1 MVNACLYS
9 GGKDSTLALHKATEL
24 GVNIELLITMRS
36 TNKES
41 YMFHHPNIEFTTLQA
56 EAMGIKHVFA
66 NTDGVKE
73 DELKDLERAFM
84 DNDVSLIVTGATY
97 SEYQFGRIGKITD
110 KLGIENMAPL
120 WHIDPIT
127 QLDEVASRF
136 EAIVT
141 SVSAEGMDESF
152 LGSRI
157 DKEMIEKLKMLNR
170 KYGINMLF
178 EGGEAESFV
187 LDGPLFKKKIEILKA
202 RKEWDRIRGSYIIE
216 EAHLLSK

>member
-127 QLDEVASRF
+127 ELDEIASRF

>member
-127 QLDEVASRF
+127 ELDDT
-136 EAIVT
+136 IT
-141 SVSAEGMDESF
+141 ES
-152 LGSRI
+152 
-157 DKEMIEKLKMLNR
+157 
-170 KYGINMLF
+170 
-178 EGGEAESFV
+178 ES
-187 LDGPLFKKKIEILKA
+187 
-202 RKEWDRIRGSYIIE
+202 
-216 EAHLLSK
+216 